1 MKIRPKLEVSKE
13 NGGRAMEK
21 IINEFR
27 VIETDDGFRIE
38 IKGDKEKI
46 RSFISGFG
54 GPRRWRHWGPGG
66 ALHFGPWMGMK
77 GGFCWGPWNADTEA
91 DENSEA

>member
-1 MKIRPKLEVSKE
+1 
-13 NGGRAMEK
+13 MEK

-46 RSFISGFG
+46 KSFMSGFG
-54 GPRRWRHWGPGG
+54 RHKRWPHGHARWGPF
-66 ALHFGPWMGMK
+66 AFAFGPWMWMKAASCYGML
-77 GGFCWGPWNADTEA
+77 D
-91 DENSEA
+91 SEAEEDEETEEASKV